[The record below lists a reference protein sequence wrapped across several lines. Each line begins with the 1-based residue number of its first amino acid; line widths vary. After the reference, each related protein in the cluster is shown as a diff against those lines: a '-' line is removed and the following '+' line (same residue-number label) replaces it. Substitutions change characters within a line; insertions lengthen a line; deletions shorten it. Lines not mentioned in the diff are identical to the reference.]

1 MQQFFIAIIL
11 ALGLSTWFLWNE
23 RTTLVENNAKLE
35 LAVVEQQLAMDAMR
49 ENFERQGRALN
60 QLTARNA
67 EIEQDMNR
75 YLDIFRRHN
84 LNQLAEARP
93 GLVETRVNNGTKQ
106 VFEDIENDSREISN
120 LNPGNNP
127 N

>member
-11 ALGLSTWFLWNE
+11 ALGLSTWCLWNE
-23 RTTLVENNAKLE
+23 RTTLIENNAKLE
-35 LAVVEQQLAMDAMR
+35 TAVAEQQLAMETMR
-49 ENFERQGRALN
+49 ESFERQGRSLS
-60 QLTARNA
+60 QLMSRNA
-67 EIEQDMNR
+67 QIEQDMNR

-93 GLVETRVNNGTKQ
+93 GLVETTLNNGTKE
-106 VFEDIENDSREISN
+106 VFEDIENDSKELSN
-120 LNPGNNP
+120 LNTSNNP

>member
-35 LAVVEQQLAMDAMR
+35 LAVVEQQQAMDAMR

>member
-23 RTTLVENNAKLE
+23 RTTLIENNAKLE
-35 LAVVEQQLAMDAMR
+35 TAVAEQQLAMETMR
-49 ENFERQGRALN
+49 ESFERQGRSLS
-60 QLTARNA
+60 QLMSRNA
-67 EIEQDMNR
+67 QIEQDMNR

-93 GLVETRVNNGTKQ
+93 GLVETTLNNGTKE
-106 VFEDIENDSREISN
+106 VFEDIENDSKELSN
-120 LNPGNNP
+120 LNTSNNP

>member
-1 MQQFFIAIIL
+1 MQQFFIGIIL
-11 ALGLSTWFLWNE
+11 ALGLSTWYLWNE
-23 RTTLVENNAKLE
+23 RGTLIENNAKLE
-35 LAVVEQQLAMDAMR
+35 TAVETQQRTMDSMR
-49 ENFERQGRALN
+49 ESFERQGQSLN
-60 QLTARNA
+60 NLMARNA
-67 EIEQDMNR
+67 QIEQDMNR

-93 GLVETRVNNGTKQ
+93 GLVETTLNNGTKE

-120 LNPGNNP
+120 LGSNNNP

>member
-35 LAVVEQQLAMDAMR
+35 TAVAEQQLAMETMR
-49 ENFERQGRALN
+49 ESFERQGRSLS
-60 QLTARNA
+60 QLMSRNA
-67 EIEQDMNR
+67 QIEQDMNR

-93 GLVETRVNNGTKQ
+93 GLVETRVNNGTKE
-106 VFEDIENDSREISN
+106 VFEDIENDSKELSN
-120 LNPGNNP
+120 LNSSNNP

>member
-35 LAVVEQQLAMDAMR
+35 LAVVEQQQAMDAMR

-93 GLVETRVNNGTKQ
+93 GLVETRVNNGTKE

>member
-35 LAVVEQQLAMDAMR
+35 TAVAEQQLAMETMR
-49 ENFERQGRALN
+49 ESFERQGRSLS
-60 QLTARNA
+60 QLMSRNA
-67 EIEQDMNR
+67 QIEQDMNR

-93 GLVETRVNNGTKQ
+93 GLVETRVNNGTKE
-106 VFEDIENDSREISN
+106 VFEDIENDSKELSN
-120 LNPGNNP
+120 LNTSNNP

>member
-35 LAVVEQQLAMDAMR
+35 TAVAEQQLAMETMR
-49 ENFERQGRALN
+49 ESFERQGRSLS
-60 QLTARNA
+60 QLMSRNA
-67 EIEQDMNR
+67 QIEQDMNR

-84 LNQLAEARP
+84 LNQLAEVRP
-93 GLVETRVNNGTKQ
+93 GLVETRVNNGTKE
-106 VFEDIENDSREISN
+106 VFEDIENDSKELSN
-120 LNPGNNP
+120 LNTSNNP

>member
-23 RTTLVENNAKLE
+23 RTTLIENNAKLE
-35 LAVVEQQLAMDAMR
+35 TAVAEQQLAMETMR
-49 ENFERQGRALN
+49 ESFERQGRSLS
-60 QLTARNA
+60 QLMSRNA
-67 EIEQDMNR
+67 QIEQDMNR

-93 GLVETRVNNGTKQ
+93 GLVETRVNNGTKE
-106 VFEDIENDSREISN
+106 VFEDIENDSKELSN
-120 LNPGNNP
+120 LNTSNNP